1 MPCISVIVPVY
12 NAEKFLPCCLESLR
26 RQTLKD
32 IEIIAVND
40 GSTDCSAEI
49 LKQTAA
55 VDKRLKIIS
64 QKNSGVSA
72 ARNKGLREAVGDFVC
87 FVDADDYV
95 CDSFLEKLYQAAV
108 AARADIAAGE
118 IIYIKHNKN
127 KQLLKLKKSA
137 IYKTTLEKYLA
148 CGMPRQNFVW
158 NKIYRRTVLTESGVL
173 FTEGMCFED
182 VEWSHKALH
191 FCGDLVTVPGAIYYY
206 RQNSASLA
214 NRLTEKTLQDYKQ
227 AFVLTKKFLRL
238 NHIDVREDKFP
249 VTSLIRITFCG
260 LPLLKIKIWDNLKI
274 YYLLGLKWLKIR
286 RQNNFEL

>member
-12 NAEKFLPCCLESLR
+12 NAEKFLPCCLKSLR
-26 RQTLKD
+26 QQTLKD

-55 VDKRLKIIS
+55 VDKRLKIFS

-87 FVDADDYV
+87 FADADDYV

-158 NKIYRRTVLTESGVL
+158 NKIYRRMVLTESGVL

-182 VEWSHKALH
+182 VEWSHKALY